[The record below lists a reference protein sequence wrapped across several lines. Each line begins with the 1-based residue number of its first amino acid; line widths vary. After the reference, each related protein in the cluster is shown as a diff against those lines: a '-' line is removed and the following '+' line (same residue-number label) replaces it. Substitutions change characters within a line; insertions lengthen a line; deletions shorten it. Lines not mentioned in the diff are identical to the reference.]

1 MTFNVACRALLALT
15 VTSVS
20 SVFANNA
27 GASKLPMGSALNIE
41 ASALEEMVSSLIVK
55 PHVEAGARLS
65 SALQAFDAKGLSKS
79 ALGPL
84 TVGRPMFGNAHV
96 IKLEQPVTSSRN
108 TTDVRSYFLSPW
120 RDLLE

>member
-1 MTFNVACRALLALT
+1 MMFNVACRALLALT
-15 VTSVS
+15 VTTVS

-27 GASKLPMGSALNIE
+27 GSSKLPMGSALNSE

-55 PHVEAGARLS
+55 PHAEAGARLS

-84 TVGRPMFGNAHV
+84 TVGRPMFGKSHV

-108 TTDVRSYFLSPW
+108 TADVRSYFLSPW

>member
-15 VTSVS
+15 VTTVS

-79 ALGPL
+79 ALVPL
-84 TVGRPMFGNAHV
+84 TVGRSMSGKAHV
-96 IKLEQPVTSSRN
+96 VKLEQPVTSSRN

>member
-15 VTSVS
+15 VTTVS

-65 SALQAFDAKGLSKS
+65 SALQAFDAKGPRNPP
-79 ALGPL
+79 LG
-84 TVGRPMFGNAHV
+84 H
-96 IKLEQPVTSSRN
+96 
-108 TTDVRSYFLSPW
+108 
-120 RDLLE
+120 